1 MNTTRRR
8 LLELSVPNVLA
19 GLTVPL
25 AGLIDTAVLG
35 HLPDP
40 RYLAGVALGSIVF
53 DLLWGVFGFLR
64 MGTTGL
70 VARARGQGNAPEG
83 QRTLVRSMLLAVALG
98 VGLLWLREPL
108 GDVTF
113 AFLSGTAE
121 VQQEGLA
128 YYSHRILAA
137 PFALLGFALLGG
149 LLGEGRSRAVLLIAV
164 LSNLSNIGLDILFVW
179 EWGWGAKGAG
189 LATAISQTL
198 GCLVAIGFV
207 APRLWQTA
215 GLRLGLWEPLKI
227 KSLLVLQSDILIR
240 TLTLM
245 ITFATFTNFSAA
257 MGTTILAANAILI
270 KVVSLGSF
278 FIDGIGFATETL
290 VGEANGRED
299 QAAETEVLHTATRW
313 GVLIGVTFSAAFVLA
328 PFFLLGFL
336 TDQHAVL
343 SAAAG
348 MTPWLLPVM
357 GFGAAAYILDG
368 YFLGRSDGA
377 TMRTTMLISAA
388 LGFFP
393 LAGVGYALAEV
404 QWLWAAM
411 VVFMAARVWTMQRRI
426 PQSIRR
432 AA

>member
-83 QRTLVRSMLLAVALG
+83 QRTIVRSMLLAVALG
-98 VGLLWLREPL
+98 VGLLLLREPL

-137 PFALLGFALLGG
+137 PFALLGFALMGG
-149 LLGEGRSRAVLLIAV
+149 LLGEGRGRAVLLIAV
-164 LSNLSNIGLDILFVW
+164 VSNLSNIGLDILFVW

-215 GLRLGLWEPLKI
+215 GLRSGLWEPLKI

-257 MGTTILAANAILI
+257 MGTTILAANAVLI
-270 KVVSLGSF
+270 KIVSLGSF

-290 VGEANGRED
+290 VGEACGRED
-299 QAAETEVLHTATRW
+299 EEAETEVLHTATRW

-328 PFFLLGFL
+328 PFFFLGFL

-343 SAAAG
+343 NAAAS

-377 TMRTTMLISAA
+377 TMRTTMVFSAA

-393 LAGVGYALAEV
+393 LAAVGYVRHEV
-404 QWLWAAM
+404 QWLWIAM
-411 VVFMAARVWTMQRRI
+411 VVFMAARVWTMRRRV
-426 PQSIRR
+426 PPSVRR